1 MDLIKER
8 LMKKEC
14 RFGPH
19 HIYYYHLGAHLKIY
33 MIFLLDQNWMANGK
47 NDASVQLFEIGV
59 LDDTLTPK

>member
-8 LMKKEC
+8 LMKKES

-33 MIFLLDQNWMANGK
+33 MILLDQKWMV
-47 NDASVQLFEIGV
+47 DRESVASIQLFEIGV
-59 LDDTLTPK
+59 PNHTLTLK